1 MHTKKPSSIKLNIE
15 TFLVLPVP
23 NDDDRDEKITPL

>member
-1 MHTKKPSSIKLNIE
+1 LKIE

-23 NDDDRDEKITPL
+23 KEDDRNEKITPL